1 VVLSQ
6 IFYSPTRIYSDGDFL
21 ENLAAAVGDRKWC
34 LVTSANWLEQKLPD
48 KLAKALGEPVSII
61 GDVPSNP
68 PENYVAGMP
77 IENLGEVVVAVGG
90 GSVMDAAKGLTVVH
104 SLGGDIQTLS
114 DHLRQGS
121 DLPAKLNPVPLIC
134 VPTTSG
140 TGSEVTRWATI
151 WGEDKIKYSLTDP
164 RLYPEYA
171 ILASDLCLSMPD
183 EITLSSGL
191 DAVSHSMEAVWNKN
205 HTAFSDLLA
214 GRAISILRQHLGS
227 VVKNPKDLVARTEV
241 QLAATLAGLA
251 MSTTQTALC
260 HSISYPFTALF
271 GMPHGLAC
279 SFTLG
284 AVSRFNLEEDAERQR
299 VIADA
304 FGLLSIENLP
314 ETIDEWLLDLG
325 IGRHISK
332 YIDIAKVN
340 QLDENLINRA
350 RAKNNIRDVD
360 GKIAK
365 EIAMISIQSC
375 MRN

>member
-6 IFYSPTRIYSDGDFL
+6 IFHSPTRIYSDGDLL
-21 ENLAAAVGDRKWC
+21 ENLAAAIGDRKWS
-34 LVTSANWLEQKLPD
+34 LVTSANWLRQKLPD
-48 KLAKALGEPVSII
+48 KLGKALGNPVSII

-68 PENYVAGMP
+68 LESYVAGMP
-77 IENLGEVVVAVGG
+77 VGEIGEVIVAIGG

-104 SLGGDIQTLS
+104 SLNGDMQVLS
-114 DHLRQGS
+114 DHLRKGNK
-121 DLPAKLNPVPLIC
+121 LPVRLNPLPLIC

-151 WGEDKIKYSLTDP
+151 WGEDKIKYSLSDP

-171 ILASDLCLSMPD
+171 ILASELCLSMPE

-205 HTAFSDLLA
+205 HTAFSDILA
-214 GRAISILRQHLGS
+214 GRAISILRHNLVS
-227 VVKNPKDLVARTEV
+227 VIRDPDDLPARTEV

-284 AVSRFNLEEDAERQR
+284 TVSRFNLVEDAERQR

-304 FGLLSIENLP
+304 FDLVSIENLP
-314 ETIDEWLLDLG
+314 DTIEEWLFDLG
-325 IGRHISK
+325 IGRFISK
-332 YIDIAKVN
+332 YIDAAEID
-340 QLDENLINRA
+340 QLDENLITRA
-350 RAKNNIRDVD
+350 RAKNNIREVD
-360 GKIAK
+360 SKTAK
-365 EIAMISIQSC
+365 EIAMKSFQFC
-375 MRN
+375 TRH